1 MDPVH
6 AGLHQNE
13 SLLMKKQSI
22 PRVFVETFALVWYIS
37 VPFDLC
43 QPLQKL
49 VPFSRPQI
57 YTIRALLSSIH
68 SHCILLYA
76 LGVGLRICMVSRSS
90 RSFLVVSI
98 SLIIGERY
106 G

>member
-1 MDPVH
+1 
-6 AGLHQNE
+6 
-13 SLLMKKQSI
+13 MKIQI
-22 PRVFVETFALVWYIS
+22 GARVFVELFALVWYIS

-49 VPFSRPQI
+49 VPSSRPQI
-57 YTIRALLSSIH
+57 YTIRAILSSIR
-68 SHCILLYA
+68 SIGMVIYA